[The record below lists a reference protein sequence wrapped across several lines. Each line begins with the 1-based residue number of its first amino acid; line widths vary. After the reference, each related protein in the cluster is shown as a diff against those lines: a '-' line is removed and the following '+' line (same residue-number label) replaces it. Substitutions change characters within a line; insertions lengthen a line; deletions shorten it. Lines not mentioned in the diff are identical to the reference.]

1 MDDGCTH
8 SMAGQAILAIAYG
21 IEVRPHGDPYVA
33 IAEKAIHAMSLATR
47 MGGGLF
53 DLVPWCGSPTLDPR
67 GYV

>member
-1 MDDGCTH
+1 MDDGSTH

-53 DLVPWCGSPTLDPR
+53 DLVPWCRSPRLDFR
-67 GYV
+67 ASL